1 MRIRMKYNIMVT
13 INLFLVLLFLV
24 GIVWLVKDNQKK
36 DKLEI
41 EKKEIN
47 KKEELKTDI
56 NIDYIGIY
64 ENIEEGDCSKK
75 TTLVL
80 SESYSFI
87 FYIGDCNIE
96 SFYHGKYKIENKEII
111 LYDIKVQDTSILEE
125 LKVNEDISF
134 HVIDTD
140 TISSI
145 FGRSEG
151 IILKRKLNIV

>member
-1 MRIRMKYNIMVT
+1 MRIRKKYNIMVT
-13 INLFLVLLFLV
+13 INLFLVLLILV
-24 GIVWLVKDNQKK
+24 GVVWLVKDNQKK
-36 DKLEI
+36 DKIEI
-41 EKKEIN
+41 DKKEIN
-47 KKEELKTDI
+47 KKEEIKTDI
-56 NIDYIGIY
+56 NNDYIGIY
-64 ENIEEGDCSKK
+64 ENIEEGDCLKK

-80 SESYSFI
+80 SEGYSFI

-111 LYDIKVQDTSILEE
+111 FYDIKVQDTSILEE

-134 HVIDTD
+134 HIIDVD